1 MINIAL
7 IIILLVVIIKKQHP
21 KFINYLPALIIFVL
35 SCSLDLLFSYRTY
48 LLIYAL
54 GGCLAFTSKKSEGI
68 YEKTDK
74 REVPVMEN
82 KIPKKL
88 HYIWLGGKKFP
99 KIIKKCIKSWQKYCP
114 DFEIILWNESNIE
127 PEFVNDYYFKA
138 LNQKKYAFAAD
149 VLRFKILN
157 KYGGIYVDTD
167 VEIIKQLDGLLNNDF
182 FVGFESYN
190 YVNPGLIMGSVP
202 NSVVVQEVCDFYDK
216 SEFKFDEKN
225 MDTVC
230 TITTRILQ
238 SHGLITNNTY
248 QQLDN
253 GKIVVYP
260 TEYFCPIDQVTKE
273 KKITENTKTIHWFAG
288 SWLSK
293 RTKISLKFKNFIKW
307 MLGPTLTKRISNKK
321 KKQNEQ

>member
-1 MINIAL
+1 MI
-7 IIILLVVIIKKQHP
+7 
-21 KFINYLPALIIFVL
+21 
-35 SCSLDLLFSYRTY
+35 
-48 LLIYAL
+48 
-54 GGCLAFTSKKSEGI
+54 
-68 YEKTDK
+68 
-74 REVPVMEN
+74 
-82 KIPKKL
+82 
-88 HYIWLGGKKFP
+88 
-99 KIIKKCIKSWQKYCP
+99 
-114 DFEIILWNESNIE
+114 
-127 PEFVNDYYFKA
+127 
-138 LNQKKYAFAAD
+138 
-149 VLRFKILN
+149 
-157 KYGGIYVDTD
+157 
-167 VEIIKQLDGLLNNDF
+167 F

-273 KKITENTKTIHWFAG
+273 KKITVNTKTIHWYAG